1 MEEEVLGGNR
11 GKWERGG
18 GVRRTDVEEVPKGLA
33 VFAVVEEEFDGFLVG
48 EDGFFEAAGGG
59 LVGVFALQET
69 AVSRDDVG
77 AGVAGDFEEAVGGE
91 GDGVVCFA
99 AVVLVRNR
107 LCYGKMRCQ
116 KVKGLRWI
124 C

>member
-1 MEEEVLGGNR
+1 MLAFQGGNLR
-11 GKWERGG
+11 KVGERGV
-18 GVRRTDVEEVPKGLA
+18 VRLTDVEEVPKGLA
-33 VFAVVEEEFDGFLVG
+33 IFAVVEEEFDGFLVG

-69 AVSRDDVG
+69 AVSRDDVC
-77 AGVAGDFEEAVGGE
+77 AGVASDFEETVGGE

-99 AVVLVRNR
+99 EVVVRNR

-116 KVKGLRWI
+116 KVKSLRWI